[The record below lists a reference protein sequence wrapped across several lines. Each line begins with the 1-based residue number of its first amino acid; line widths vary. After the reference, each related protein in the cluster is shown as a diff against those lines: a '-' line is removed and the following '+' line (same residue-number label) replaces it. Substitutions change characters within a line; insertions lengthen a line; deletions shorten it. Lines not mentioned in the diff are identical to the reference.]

1 MTLGYVA
8 YILATHPDIQDR
20 LRDEVDRGYEE
31 NGGKMPKYAAVQE
44 MEYLDMII
52 LETLRRYAPVAII
65 TRVCTEEYQVP
76 GYPDVTLKVNDEVH
90 VNCSGIHMDPKIYP
104 EPEKFV
110 PERFSKEEK
119 AKRHP

>member
-52 LETLRRYAPVAII
+52 HETLRRYAPLAIL
-65 TRVCTEEYQVP
+65 TRGAIQ
-76 GYPDVTLKVNDEVH
+76 
-90 VNCSGIHMDPKIYP
+90 
-104 EPEKFV
+104 
-110 PERFSKEEK
+110 
-119 AKRHP
+119 